1 MSNKIKHN
9 GVVDGVEE
17 GCVRVRILQ
26 SSACSACKVAAHCN
40 ASETKEKIIEVQVAD
55 ADRYQ
60 RGDSII
66 VVADTAVGFRASLY
80 GYLLP
85 LILMVVSLV
94 AVLKITQSEGYA
106 AVSALGILIPYY
118 IGLYLLRNKLRNKLS
133 FSLEPC
139 S

>member
-17 GCVRVRILQ
+17 SCVRVRILQ
-26 SSACSACKVAAHCN
+26 SSACSACKVASHCN

-55 ADRYQ
+55 AVKYQ
-60 RGDSII
+60 LGDSVV

-85 LILMVVSLV
+85 LLLMVVVLV

>member
-1 MSNKIKHN
+1 MSNKIKHK

-26 SSACSACKVAAHCN
+26 SSACSACKVASHCN

-55 ADRYQ
+55 AVKYQ
-60 RGDSII
+60 LGDSVV

-85 LILMVVSLV
+85 LLLMVVVLV